1 MKKFI
6 LKMILVVVII
16 VLVIELIYIPNI
28 SKYVVKCPDN
38 YIILNTPEYGKL
50 LIYNSGKFNPEEL
63 KDQEE
68 FKNINIS
75 ESYSDGVVLISKHN
89 FNTDD
94 DEYSV
99 YTPDKVIGTFK
110 NINVS
115 EQNKFVEPKTLITY
129 RIINPL
135 KELITNLF
143 KLGESKVNFT
153 TELVESFE
161 PLMNFQRLV
170 TTNNAKYRV
179 YNNSGRKIQAS
190 TNESYIYIY

>member
-6 LKMILVVVII
+6 LKMILIVVII
-16 VLVIELIYIPNI
+16 ILIIELVYIPNI
-28 SKYVVKCPDN
+28 SKYVVKCPND

-50 LIYNSGKFNPEEL
+50 LIYNTSKFNPEIL
-63 KDQEE
+63 KNQEE
-68 FKNINIS
+68 FGDINI
-75 ESYSDGVVLISKHN
+75 
-89 FNTDD
+89 T
-94 DEYSV
+94 
-99 YTPDKVIGTFK
+99 
-110 NINVS
+110 
-115 EQNKFVEPKTLITY
+115 EQNKFIEPKTLITY

-143 KLGESKVNFT
+143 KLRDSKVNFT

>member
-6 LKMILVVVII
+6 LKMILIIVII

-38 YIILNTPEYGKL
+38 YIVLNTPEYGKL
-50 LIYNSGKFNPEEL
+50 LIYNTGKFNPEEL
-63 KDQEE
+63 KNQEE
-68 FKNINIS
+68 FKNINI
-75 ESYSDGVVLISKHN
+75 
-89 FNTDD
+89 
-94 DEYSV
+94 
-99 YTPDKVIGTFK
+99 
-110 NINVS
+110 S

>member
-1 MKKFI
+1 
-6 LKMILVVVII
+6 MILVIVII
-16 VLVIELIYIPNI
+16 ILVIELIYIPNI

-50 LIYNSGKFNPEEL
+50 LIYNTSKFNPESL
-63 KDQEE
+63 KNQEE

-75 ESYSDGVVLISKHN
+75 E
-89 FNTDD
+89 
-94 DEYSV
+94 
-99 YTPDKVIGTFK
+99 
-110 NINVS
+110 
-115 EQNKFVEPKTLITY
+115 QNKFIEPKTLITY

-135 KELITNLF
+135 KELIMNLF

-161 PLMNFQRLV
+161 PLINFQRLV
-170 TTNNAKYRV
+170 ITDNAKYRV
-179 YNNSGRKIQAS
+179 YNNSGKKIQAS